1 MNELI
6 LLALSLS
13 ISFTPSQWNSFGEMA
28 CLDMV
33 EELAIVEAEEQ
44 YYHLTSSSIS
54 RLRYHFREDCQKRS
68 KEVKDIGSFITNT
81 EIMRETLPL
90 VVKATM
96 TKAIRNS
103 THKL

>member
-13 ISFTPSQWNSFGEMA
+13 ISFTPAQWNSFGEMA
-28 CLDMV
+28 CVELV
-33 EELAIVEAEEQ
+33 EELAIVEAEKQ
-44 YYHLTSSSIS
+44 YYYLTTSSVN

-68 KEVKDIGSFITNT
+68 KEVKDIVSFTTNT
-81 EIMRETLPL
+81 EIMRERLPV
-90 VVKATM
+90 VVKATI
-96 TKAIRNS
+96 TKAIQTN